1 MKESCFC
8 HMDLIPKKLQCCFN
22 LRNKKKLTPLL
33 ALPLKKHY
41 SEIMNER
48 RQKED
53 FSALFY
59 YLSYITDRKQD
70 TNQHCNNVNLSPVD
84 CSISFIK
91 SISKI
96 NK

>member
-1 MKESCFC
+1 MK
-8 HMDLIPKKLQCCFN
+8 LISMFQSFSVVLIFETKKADTFI
-22 LRNKKKLTPLL
+22 RTSF
-33 ALPLKKHY
+33 KKHY
-41 SEIMNER
+41 SKITNER